1 MYKKNIKRVFD
12 ILIILLFSLPTVLIG
27 TIIAILIKIDS
38 KGSIFYK
45 QERLGFKGKVFE
57 IYKFR
62 TMVENAE
69 NIGSGIKTF
78 QDDPRITTIGKF
90 LRKTSLD
97 EIPQLINVLKG
108 DMSIIGPRPPVPY
121 HPRKYQEY
129 RKEQVK
135 RFTVRPGITGYAQI
149 KGRNNISW
157 DERIV
162 YDIEYV
168 NNLSFL
174 LDIKIFILT
183 IVKVFKKEGIH
194 SNTKEEI
201 HSNTK

>member
-1 MYKKNIKRVFD
+1 MKRVFD

>member
-1 MYKKNIKRVFD
+1 MYKNNLKRVFD
-12 ILIILLFSLPTVLIG
+12 ILIILLFSLPAVLIG
-27 TIIAILIKIDS
+27 IIIALLIKVDS
-38 KGSIFYK
+38 KGTIFYK
-45 QERLGFKGKVFE
+45 QERLGYKGKVFE

-78 QDDPRITTIGKF
+78 QDDPRITTIGKL

-121 HPRKYQEY
+121 HPKKYEEY
-129 RKEQVK
+129 SMEQAK

-162 YDIEYV
+162 YDVEYV

-183 IVKVFKKEGIH
+183 FVKVFKKEGIH
-194 SNTKEEI
+194 SNTK
-201 HSNTK
+201 